1 MNRPLLLLLICI
13 LLAGWGSY
21 SVEGQTSSPGAS
33 PPPKTVIESDYL
45 ELVTGIDQNVFLF
58 EGNVRVEGTNLTAA
72 CDRMEVIAS
81 REVEADPEATFGEIG
96 AIEKIIALGS
106 VVISQAGRT
115 AEAGRAEIFPREG
128 KVILTE
134 NPRVTDEKGMVATG
148 PRMVLNQGERRV
160 VIEGTEA
167 SDPNERPTVSLP
179 SLPDLGFD
187 QDQPINPRE
196 EPPNPDA
203 ENEPRLPQTE
213 ETSE

>member
-1 MNRPLLLLLICI
+1 MNRPFSLLLICT
-13 LLAGWGSY
+13 LLAGWGMSA
-21 SVEGQTSSPGAS
+21 VEAEAPSPGAS
-33 PPPKTVIESDYL
+33 PAPKTVIESDYL
-45 ELVTGIDQNVFLF
+45 ELVTGTDQNVFLF

-72 CDRMEVIAS
+72 CDRMEVVAS
-81 REVEADPEATFGEIG
+81 REVELDPEATFGEIG

-167 SDPNERPTVSLP
+167 SDPEERPTVSLP
-179 SLPDLGFD
+179 SLPNLGFD
-187 QDQPINPRE
+187 QNQPLATQEESPNPDSAE
-196 EPPNPDA
+196 EPPAPS
-203 ENEPRLPQTE
+203 PE
-213 ETSE
+213 EASE